1 MRLQT
6 IAILAL
12 SCALGTLVQA
22 QTTPP
27 PATQPGPG
35 TTSGA
40 PLRHS
45 PKPGTTTELPASAAS
60 VKPDDAVI
68 TVEGACKS
76 GAANG
81 CVSSVTREQFEAVS
95 SGARRATTADSR
107 RNLASDYGRILG
119 FADQARAM
127 GLENEARFKNIL
139 QYVTD
144 ELLAQALYQYW
155 SDKFD
160 NQPDSKIEEYYKAN
174 SRKFLQGSFQRII
187 IPSQPAAAEVKKPTE
202 EEEKAYVAKVR
213 QQWEAGADAATLQKE
228 ALSRM
233 GLNGSVPDVN
243 LKDQTPAMFPEA
255 HQGIFDM
262 KPGEIS
268 QPFTDTGASYI
279 YKMVS
284 ESEKPLSEVK
294 PQIVKT
300 LHDDMMRDKVK
311 ELSESV
317 KPVLNEAYFGP
328 EKKPETPSVGGAQQ
342 PGSPQQPGDAAA
354 QSNAP
359 KSGPPQK

>member
-6 IAILAL
+6 ITVLAL

-22 QTTPP
+22 QTAPSQP
-27 PATQPGPG
+27 NQPGPG
-35 TTSGA
+35 TTSGK
-40 PLRHS
+40 PLGRV
-45 PKPGTTTELPASAAS
+45 PKPGTTTELPPTAAN
-60 VKPDDAVI
+60 VKPGDAVI
-68 TVEGACKS
+68 TLEGSCKD
-76 GAANG
+76 GTANG
-81 CVSSVTREQFEAVS
+81 CVSAVTREQFEAVS
-95 SGARRATTADSR
+95 TGSR
-107 RNLASDYGRILG
+107 RGTTVEAKRNFAADYGKILG
-119 FADQARAM
+119 LSDQARAM
-127 GLENEARFKNIL
+127 GLENEPRFKSIV

-155 SDKFD
+155 SDKYD
-160 NQPDSKIEEYYKAN
+160 EQPDSKIEEYYKAN
-174 SRKFLQGSFQRII
+174 SRKFLQGTFQRII
-187 IPSQPAAAEVKKPTE
+187 IPSQPAAAEITKPTE
-202 EEEKAYVAKVR
+202 AEEKAYVQKLR
-213 QQWEAGADAATLQKE
+213 QQWVAGADPATLQKE

-233 GLNGSVPDVN
+233 GMNGSVPDVN

-255 HQGIFDM
+255 HQIIFDM

-268 QPFTDTGASYI
+268 QPLTDTGASYI

-284 ESEKPLSEVK
+284 ESEKPLSDVK
-294 PQIVKT
+294 AQIAKT

-311 ELSESV
+311 ELTESV

-342 PGSPQQPGDAAA
+342 PGSPKQPADAAA